1 MVVRS
6 AAKSLY
12 GELEEGE
19 VSTKWAANG
28 AFRLCWFGISYH
40 KGSDPDE
47 NSFILTRT
55 AIAGRIAAVFG
66 VKKEIP
72 DLRPRGKCRLRRRTP

>member
-47 NSFILTRT
+47 ILSYVRSKLKCS
-55 AIAGRIAAVFG
+55 VFVAHDMSG
-66 VKKEIP
+66 F
-72 DLRPRGKCRLRRRTP
+72 

>member
-19 VSTKWAANG
+19 VSKKWAANG

-47 NSFILTRT
+47 ILSY
-55 AIAGRIAAVFG
+55 
-66 VKKEIP
+66 
-72 DLRPRGKCRLRRRTP
+72 